1 MRKTQSTISEACIS
15 SAPLPLDSRTLAHL
29 FDQSIP
35 FPLTI
40 YPTLPHAHYTP
51 NADPHPQPD
60 YEGDPEPTVDSDPS
74 DPSDDIPGSPITGG
88 KLDEELYE
96 EYKTISSPFKYFAFF
111 AIFIIL
117 PVAIGVYFY
126 GGGKEKVNKWR
137 AKDSYE
143 KIQMSHA

>member
-1 MRKTQSTISEACIS
+1 M
-15 SAPLPLDSRTLAHL
+15 
-29 FDQSIP
+29 
-35 FPLTI
+35 
-40 YPTLPHAHYTP
+40 
-51 NADPHPQPD
+51 
-60 YEGDPEPTVDSDPS
+60 
-74 DPSDDIPGSPITGG
+74 PGSPITGG

-126 GGGKEKVNKWR
+126 GGGREKVNKWR
-137 AKDSYE
+137 AKGSYE